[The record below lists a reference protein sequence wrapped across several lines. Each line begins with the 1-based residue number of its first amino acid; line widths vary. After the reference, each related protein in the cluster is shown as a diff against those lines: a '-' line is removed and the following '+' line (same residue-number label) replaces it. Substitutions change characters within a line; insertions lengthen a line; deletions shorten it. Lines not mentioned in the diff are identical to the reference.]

1 MANIKLYEKICSE
14 CVYFSNSKLLFCS
27 NSECGLL
34 LLKIL
39 YLLVLK
45 KYFSTKVSQKRMKLI
60 TGIVME
66 LEVMCFHLNYSE
78 KRNYLETIPV
88 AVKNFAHLFYIASQ
102 ILECDKLH

>member
-1 MANIKLYEKICSE
+1 MKKFARS
-14 CVYFSNSKLLFCS
+14 VYIFQTVSYFFAATVK
-27 NSECGLL
+27 CGLL

-78 KRNYLETIPV
+78 KSNYLETIPV

-102 ILECDKLH
+102 ILECDKLR

>member
-1 MANIKLYEKICSE
+1 ME
-14 CVYFSNSKLLFCS
+14 
-27 NSECGLL
+27 
-34 LLKIL
+34 
-39 YLLVLK
+39 
-45 KYFSTKVSQKRMKLI
+45 LI

-78 KRNYLETIPV
+78 KSNYLETIPV